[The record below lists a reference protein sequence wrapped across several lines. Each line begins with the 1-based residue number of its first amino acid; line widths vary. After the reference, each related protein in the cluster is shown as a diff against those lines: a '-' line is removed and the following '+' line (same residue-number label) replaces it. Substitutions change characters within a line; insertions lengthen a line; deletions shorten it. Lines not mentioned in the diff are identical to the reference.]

1 MKKFLGV
8 ILARGGS
15 KGLPGKN
22 IRPLNGK
29 PLIAYSIEGAL
40 KCKELDRVIVT
51 TDSREIAEVSKSY
64 GAEVPFM
71 RPSHLA
77 KDTTHTPPVIIHAV
91 KQLEK
96 NGYYP
101 DYVVTLQPTSPLRK
115 AEHIS
120 LGIKTILKTKSESL
134 MSVKE
139 AEFPPFWLVE
149 YKNKRLYPFVKSKTD
164 YFCLERQQ
172 LPKVY
177 QPNGAVY
184 ITKTSAL
191 LKRRVLITKDCSA
204 IIMDH
209 TSSLDIDTALDFEF
223 IESVLKNKQNNV

>member
-22 IRPLNGK
+22 IRLLNGK
-29 PLIAYSIEGAL
+29 PLIAYTIEAAID
-40 KCKELDRVIVT
+40 CKEIDRVIVT
-51 TDSREIAEVSKSY
+51 TDSKEIADISRKY

-71 RPSHLA
+71 RPANLA

-91 KQLEK
+91 KELEK
-96 NGYYP
+96 EGYDP
-101 DYVVTLQPTSPLRK
+101 DYVITLQPTSPLRK
-115 AEHIS
+115 VEHLS
-120 LGIKTILKTKSESL
+120 SGIKTILKTGSESL

-139 AEFPPFWLVE
+139 ADFPPFWLVE
-149 YKNKRLYPFVKSKTD
+149 YRKGRLHPFVKSKTD

-184 ITKTSAL
+184 ITKKDVL
-191 LKRRVLITKDCSA
+191 LIKRILITKDCSA

-209 TSSLDIDTALDFEF
+209 ESSLDVDTKLDFEF
-223 IESVLKNKQNNV
+223 IESVMKGRI